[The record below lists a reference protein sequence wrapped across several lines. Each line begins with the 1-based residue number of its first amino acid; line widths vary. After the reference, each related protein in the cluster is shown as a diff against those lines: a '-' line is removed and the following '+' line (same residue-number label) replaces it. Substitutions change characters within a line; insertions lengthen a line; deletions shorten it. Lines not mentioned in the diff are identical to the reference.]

1 MKLMSIILIT
11 APLLQYNHWVHLMKI
26 CIGKL
31 FSFLFIY
38 AYAVEG
44 YYSEQS
50 FWKSSSVCLYLCF
63 IYLRDLILQP
73 IQDSLYLMAGRK

>member
-1 MKLMSIILIT
+1 MKLKSIILIT

-50 FWKSSSVCLYLCF
+50 FWKSSFQVSQRLPLFVFHL
-63 IYLRDLILQP
+63 P
-73 IQDSLYLMAGRK
+73 